1 MSLSQSEIAD
11 HLDLSQKGVSQ
22 FLEQSGINWRT
33 SSLAEIRIAYINKLR
48 AQAAGHRSEDGLD
61 LVRERVLTER
71 VDREMKQF
79 TLAEKKGTLINV
91 DQLENELKQMVGAFK
106 SELTSRDGSLKDA
119 LDAAYGIDVDIKILN
134 VHTHAA
140 FVHLARYDPGGQA
153 VADAPGEAAN
163 AAGEDQS

>member
-1 MSLSQSEIAD
+1 MALSQSEIAN

-22 FLEQSGINWRT
+22 FLEQAGIDWRT
-33 SSLAEIRIAYINKLR
+33 ATLTDIRVAYITKLR

-91 DQLENELKQMVGAFK
+91 AQLENELKQMVGAFK

-140 FVHLARYDPGGQA
+140 FVHLARYDPGGQT
-153 VADAPGEAAN
+153 VAEAASDTAN
-163 AAGEDQS
+163 PAG